1 MLTPGEQL
9 LFLMLALLSAAATL
23 AGLRDMWRI
32 VMRGER
38 ELSLERLPARL
49 RAALAAWLLQ
59 RKTLRTRKL
68 TSLLHLGVVWGFS
81 FYALVNLG
89 DVLEGFL
96 PGYHFPASAGLLTEL
111 YRLAADL
118 LSVAVLAGVV
128 WFVLRRQ
135 LRPWRAALG
144 FPPQVLLHPAV
155 QGGAIGRD
163 SRIVAGFILLHV
175 GARFLGDALAVAGTG
190 ADLARPFA
198 TLVAPLFAG
207 FGAQHAQLLQHLFWW
222 LALGSIALFAPWF
235 PHSKHAH
242 LFMAPLNFLM
252 RPQRRSPGALDP
264 LDFADE
270 SREQFGAARLEHL
283 DKSLL
288 LDAFACI
295 QCNRCQDVC
304 PATATGKELS
314 PAALEINKR
323 YEINGQFLALAA
335 GAESERPLLGSVI
348 SESALWAC
356 TSCGACTDICPVGNE
371 PMHDILEIRRDQ
383 VLMEGRFPTELQGAF
398 NGMERQGNPWGAA
411 RDERMRWARG
421 LEFPVPT
428 VADNPDCDL
437 LYWVGCAASHDPR
450 AALTARA
457 LVKLLHAAKVNFAVT
472 GAQENCSGDVARR
485 AGNEYLYEELARGNV
500 ATLNALAPRR
510 IVVTCPHCLHNLG
523 SEYPQFGGEYEVIH
537 HTQLLAELR
546 AAGRLPQTEALRG
559 ARITFHDPCYLG
571 RHNNVFDAPRTALGA
586 LQSELVEMPRSRSDS
601 FCCGAGGAQFW
612 KEEEPGARTVGAERY
627 AEASATGADIVAT
640 GCPFCLQMLE
650 SAKGDAEGPVL
661 RDVAELLADGLPA
674 STNAREGS
682 AHDG

>member
-9 LFLMLALLSAAATL
+9 LFALLALLSAAATL

-38 ELSLERLPARL
+38 ALALEGLPARL
-49 RAALAAWLLQ
+49 RAAAGAYLLQ
-59 RKTLRTRKL
+59 RKTLRARRM
-68 TSLLHLGVVWGFS
+68 TSVLHLGVVWGFS

-89 DVLEGFL
+89 DLLEGYL
-96 PGYHFPASAGLLTEL
+96 PGYHFPAQRGLVAEL

-118 LSVAVLAGVV
+118 LSVAVLAGVL
-128 WFVLRRQ
+128 WFVLRRR
-135 LRPWRAALG
+135 LRPWRSALG

-155 QGGAIGRD
+155 RDGAIERD

-198 TLVAPLFAG
+198 SLVAPLFASLD
-207 FGAQHAQLLQHLFWW
+207 AQNVQLLQHLFWW
-222 LALGSIALFAPWF
+222 LALGSIALFMPWF
-235 PHSKHAH
+235 PQSKHAH
-242 LFMAPLNFLM
+242 LFMAPLNILL

-270 SREQFGAARLEHL
+270 AREQFGAARLEHL
-283 DKSLL
+283 DKAWL
-288 LDAFACI
+288 LDAYACI

-304 PATATGKELS
+304 PATVTGKELS
-314 PAALEINKR
+314 PSALEINKR
-323 YEINGQFLALAA
+323 YEINGQFVALAA
-335 GAESERPLLGSVI
+335 GAESLRPLPGTVL

-356 TSCGACTDICPVGNE
+356 TSCGACTEICPVGNE

-383 VLMEGRFPTELQGAF
+383 VLMEGRFPAELQSAF
-398 NGMERQGNPWGAA
+398 NGMERQGNPWGAE
-411 RDERMRWARG
+411 RGERMRWTQG

-428 VADNPDCDL
+428 VAENPECEL

-450 AALTARA
+450 AAKTARA
-457 LVKLLHAAKVNFAVT
+457 LVRLLHATGVNFAVT
-472 GAQENCSGDVARR
+472 GAQENCTGDVARR
-485 AGNEYLYEELARGNV
+485 AGNEYLYEELARENV
-500 ATLNALAPRR
+500 ARLNALAPKR
-510 IVVTCPHCLHNLG
+510 IVVSCPHCLHNLG

-537 HTQLLAELR
+537 HTQLLAEPALR
-546 AAGRLPQTEALRG
+546 ERLPQVERG
-559 ARITFHDPCYLG
+559 KRVTFHDPCYLG
-571 RHNNVFDAPRTALGA
+571 RQNGVLDAPREVLGQ
-586 LQSELVEMPRSRSDS
+586 LPGELVEMPRSRRDS

-627 AEASATGADIVAT
+627 AEARATGADIVAT

-650 SAKGDAEGPVL
+650 SAKGDAEGPEL
-661 RDVAELLADGLPA
+661 RDVAELLAEGLPVPVA
-674 STNAREGS
+674 GGEGRS
-682 AHDG
+682 DGR